1 MYSVKYFPT
10 VVPTKKITLILLL
23 RFPGNALQLDYITY
37 NILSFGFH
45 SQARKQTDLL
55 LDVPVHTLLFLSE
68 TNSIPENKQSKTW
81 KVCDTLHILYKI
93 CTEQRMGCKLGH
105 SACRPA
111 SQHQTYFYHSLSW
124 MRLWQPV
131 KWDQFPLLTMLTAVR
146 TAPYYLCLR
155 SPDLL
160 LQLLLFLC

>member
-81 KVCDTLHILYKI
+81 KVCDSPHIIQDLYW
-93 CTEQRMGCKLGH
+93 TMDGL
-105 SACRPA
+105 
-111 SQHQTYFYHSLSW
+111 QTWSFSMQTSFTAPDFYFYHSLSW